1 LRRGAVKGAC
11 SVNSDPAISM
21 SPLTNGEKW
30 IRLLRAYGPVADNE
44 AMQAEHVGKLSAH
57 LGVPK
62 LAFDH
67 PARKLILECFPVST
81 GSFRNV
87 VLTGTAGE
95 GKTSLC
101 FELFHALTGNSAGG
115 HHGVEVVT
123 VGTPNGQRTLTLIYD
138 VTAWRKKTNGYLSQ
152 DHVGVLTRMAASAF
166 DESDEYFV
174 LAVNDGQMHELFRA
188 LPADAPELV
197 RRLEKSL
204 IELHA
209 RGERD
214 SGERLRLIN
223 LSMVPSEEIMRLC
236 LAAVLDRPEW
246 ICFAEESDK
255 PFFSE
260 PSSLSRNYRVL
271 NTSEV
276 RAKLIML
283 ARIAD
288 LTGHHLPI
296 RGVLCL
302 LTNALLGHPDARDR
316 VIRPGAEA
324 NTIGKSGTAHKGA
337 LHRTLFGENLTTSN
351 RRKREVYRFL
361 SMLRI
366 GDETTTD
373 LDELLIF
380 GTRDEELKSA
390 YDELVS
396 IDPYDQRNPDFDALL
411 KRYIRGDII
420 DEAETALFLAEL
432 AAERRRV
439 FLQASQES
447 LQKHLLWRITVF
459 HHAWEYLE
467 EILKPLEE
475 GKPPAHLHLRKLAS
489 GLNRIWTGLLLADDA
504 SEVYLATGLDVST
517 SPISDIYLSQ
527 VELDSEPPG
536 LEIVRKEAGCVPDAV
551 LRANGKEFRFTLT
564 LPRFEFLCRVA
575 DGAMPSSFSRESC
588 ADFMSLKQR
597 CLRDLRVKTS
607 SRSLHLIEV
616 QGAGTIQRLSIHLAE
631 Q

>member
-1 LRRGAVKGAC
+1 
-11 SVNSDPAISM
+11 M
-21 SPLTNGEKW
+21 SALTNGEKW

-44 AMQAEHVGKLSAH
+44 AMQAEHVGKLAAH
-57 LGVPK
+57 LDVPK

-67 PARKLILECFPVST
+67 PARQLILDCFPVST

-101 FELFHALTGNSAGG
+101 FELVQALTSKSAEG
-115 HHGVEVVT
+115 HSGVEIVT
-123 VGTPNGQRTLTLIYD
+123 VETHEGQRTVTLIYD
-138 VTAWRKKTNGYLSQ
+138 VTAWRKKTNGHLSPE
-152 DHVGVLTRMAASAF
+152 HVGVLTRMAESAF
-166 DESDEYFV
+166 GEGDEFFV

-188 LPADAPELV
+188 LPIDAPELV
-197 RRLEKSL
+197 RKLQKIL
-204 IELHA
+204 IDLHA
-209 RGERD
+209 RSERD
-214 SGERLRLIN
+214 GGERLRLIN

-236 LAAVLDRPEW
+236 LGAVLDRPEW
-246 ICFAEESDK
+246 ICFTEESDK
-255 PFFSE
+255 PLFSE
-260 PSSLSRNYRVL
+260 PSSLSRNYRAL

-288 LTGHHLPI
+288 VTGHHLPT

-302 LTNALLGHPDARDR
+302 LSNALLGHPDARDR
-316 VIRPGAEA
+316 VIRLGTEA
-324 NTIGKSGTAHKGA
+324 NTIGKSGTAHKAA
-337 LHRTLFGENLTTSN
+337 LHRTLFGENLTVSN

-361 SMLRI
+361 SMLHV
-366 GDETTTD
+366 GDETTND

-380 GTRDEELKSA
+380 GTRDGELKA
-390 YDELVS
+390 AHDELVLP
-396 IDPYDQRNPDFDALL
+396 DPFSQRNPDFDALL
-411 KRYIRGDII
+411 KRYIRGDIN
-420 DEAETALFLAEL
+420 DEEEMSLFLAEL

-439 FLQASQES
+439 FLQASQAQ
-447 LQKHLLWRITVF
+447 LQKYLLWKITVF
-459 HHAWEYLE
+459 HHAREYLE

-475 GKPPAHLHLRKLAS
+475 GKSPARLHLRKLAS
-489 GLNRIWTGLLLADDA
+489 GLNRIWTGLLLAENA
-504 SEVYLATGLDVST
+504 NEVYLATGLDLTT
-517 SPISDIYLSQ
+517 SPVSDIHLSQ
-527 VELDSEPPG
+527 LELDSEPPG
-536 LEIVRKEAGCVPDAV
+536 LEILRKEVGSVPEAV
-551 LRANGKEFRFTLT
+551 LRTNGREFRFHLT

-597 CLRDLRVKTS
+597 CLRDLRLKAS

-616 QGAGTIQRLSIHLAE
+616 HGAGTIQRLPIHLAE

>member
-1 LRRGAVKGAC
+1 
-11 SVNSDPAISM
+11 M
-21 SPLTNGEKW
+21 SSLTMGEKW

-44 AMQAEHVGKLSAH
+44 AMQAEHVGKLAAH

-67 PARKLILECFPVST
+67 PARQLILDCFPVSA

-101 FELFHALTGNSAGG
+101 FELVQALTGKSAEG
-115 HHGVEVVT
+115 HSGVENVT
-123 VGTPNGQRTLTLIYD
+123 VETHAGQRTITLIYD
-138 VTAWRKKTNGYLSQ
+138 VTAWRKKTNGHLSPE
-152 DHVGVLTRMAASAF
+152 HVSVLAKMAESAF
-166 DESDEYFV
+166 GEGDEFFV
-174 LAVNDGQMHELFRA
+174 LAVNDGQMHELFRS
-188 LPADAPELV
+188 LPTDAPELV
-197 RRLEKSL
+197 LRLEKTL
-204 IELHA
+204 IGLHA
-209 RGERD
+209 RSERD

-223 LSMVPSEEIMRLC
+223 LSMVPSEEIMSLC
-236 LAAVLDRPEW
+236 LGAVLDRPEW
-246 ICFAEESDK
+246 ICFTEESDK
-255 PFFSE
+255 PLFTE
-260 PSSLSRNYRVL
+260 PSSLSRNYRAL
-271 NTSEV
+271 NTPEV

-288 LTGHHLPI
+288 VTGHHLPT

-302 LTNALLGHPDARDR
+302 LSNALLGHPDARDR

-324 NTIGKSGTAHKGA
+324 NTIGKSGTAHKAA
-337 LHRTLFGENLTTSN
+337 LHRTLFGENLTASN

-361 SMLRI
+361 SMLHV
-366 GDETTTD
+366 GDETTND

-380 GTRDEELKSA
+380 GTRDGELKSA
-390 YDELVS
+390 YDELVLP
-396 IDPYDQRNPDFDALL
+396 DPFSQRNPDFDALL
-411 KRYIRGDII
+411 KRYIRGDIN
-420 DEAETALFLAEL
+420 DEAEMALFLAEL
-432 AAERRRV
+432 AVERRRV
-439 FLQASQES
+439 FLQASQAQ

-459 HHAWEYLE
+459 HHAREYLE

-475 GKPPAHLHLRKLAS
+475 RKSPARLHLRKLAS
-489 GLNRIWTGLLLADDA
+489 GLNRIWTGLLLAENA
-504 SEVYLATGLDVST
+504 NEVYLATGLDLTT
-517 SPISDIYLSQ
+517 SPVSDIHLSQ
-527 VELDSEPPG
+527 IELDSEPPG
-536 LEIVRKEAGCVPDAV
+536 MEIVRKEAGSVPETV
-551 LRANGKEFRFTLT
+551 LRTNAREFRFPLT

-597 CLRDLRVKTS
+597 CLRDLRLKAS

-616 QGAGTIQRLSIHLAE
+616 HGAGTIQRLPIHLAE